1 MENRPDQRTPALLE
15 AAPPS
20 RLGGDE
26 ALVFVDHSGRRARGV
41 HLIGALVVAL
51 CTLWLAGVVS
61 GMVGSGFP
69 GGRLQLFH
77 LHATSR
83 VHPLR
88 GTAREL
94 VTESAAAREREAD
107 MVNAGPRAPCPVAR
121 AGANLAAAPRHA
133 VYGSSAKRTS
143 RGACSPKLPA
153 LHREGT
159 RLT

>member
-1 MENRPDQRTPALLE
+1 MENCPDQRVSALLE
-15 AAPPS
+15 AAPS

-41 HLIGALVVAL
+41 HLIGAIVVAL

-69 GGRLQLFH
+69 GARLPVLQL
-77 LHATSR
+77 HAAQR
-83 VHPLR
+83 AHPTR
-88 GTAREL
+88 GGTREL
-94 VTESAAAREREAD
+94 LVENAAIREREAD
-107 MVNAGPRAPCPVAR
+107 MVSGAPRAPCPPASAR
-121 AGANLAAAPRHA
+121 ANPAAAPRRDF
-133 VYGSSAKRTS
+133 YGSSARRSGRT
-143 RGACSPKLPA
+143 ACSPKPSA

>member
-1 MENRPDQRTPALLE
+1 MENRPDQRTLALLE

-51 CTLWLAGVVS
+51 CTLWLMGVVS

-69 GGRLQLFH
+69 GARLQMLQ
-77 LHATSR
+77 LHAAER
-83 VHPLR
+83 VHPTR
-88 GTAREL
+88 GETREL
-94 VTESAAAREREAD
+94 LVENAAIREREAD
-107 MVNAGPRAPCPVAR
+107 IVSAAQRAPCPAAR
-121 AGANLAAAPRHA
+121 AGTNPAAAPRHA
-133 VYGSSAKRTS
+133 VYGSSARRTG
-143 RGACSPKLPA
+143 RAACSPKLPA